1 MVCMF
6 IDKGNIPEEYLCEKC
21 QPRAVDKKRAKALQ
35 KAREKEIFKTLPID
49 SSDDESRA
57 ERTKLPASA
66 TTNALPHT
74 KGRKASGSTL
84 SSKKLSLATTTAG
97 AGSTFKRGGSA
108 GLSHGPGLGDKKA
121 EKKLNKKPVKRRTLK
136 ETLQQGL
143 KSDHSRKSSPRKNQ
157 RRKSASAT
165 DIETE
170 EENVNDASALRLD
183 YKKSPVLASK
193 PTDIRW
199 IRTPQP
205 S

>member
-1 MVCMF
+1 VVCMF
-6 IDKGNIPEEYLCEKC
+6 IDKDNIPEEYLCEKC
-21 QPRAVDKKRAKALQ
+21 QPRPVDKKRAKALQ

-57 ERTKLPASA
+57 ERSKLPASA

-108 GLSHGPGLGDKKA
+108 GLSHGGSGLGDKKA

-183 YKKSPVLASK
+183 F
-193 PTDIRW
+193 
-199 IRTPQP
+199 
-205 S
+205 